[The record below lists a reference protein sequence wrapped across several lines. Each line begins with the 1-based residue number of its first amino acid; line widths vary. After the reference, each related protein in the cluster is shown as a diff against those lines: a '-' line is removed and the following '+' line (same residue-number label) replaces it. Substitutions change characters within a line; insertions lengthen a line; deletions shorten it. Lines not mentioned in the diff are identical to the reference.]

1 MQQFIFHPFH
11 FNRSCHFFRVCPD
24 YFFSSRFLM
33 PYKIGF
39 IKHTTIRDTAFMEQY
54 QTFNKGQSNSR
65 SQMRICIYSI
75 HLIKSVENA
84 TNGIMRDTDSGIT
97 DKDEKSIINTFAHY
111 KIVLIFWSK
120 TIFSTSCFQQYFS
133 IVGRIFKCIIQQI
146 HHYFLNNISIRINRH
161 R

>member
-1 MQQFIFHPFH
+1 
-11 FNRSCHFFRVCPD
+11 
-24 YFFSSRFLM
+24 
-33 PYKIGF
+33 
-39 IKHTTIRDTAFMEQY
+39 MEQY

-111 KIVLIFWSK
+111 KIVLIF
-120 TIFSTSCFQQYFS
+120 
-133 IVGRIFKCIIQQI
+133 
-146 HHYFLNNISIRINRH
+146 
-161 R
+161 

>member
-39 IKHTTIRDTAFMEQY
+39 IKHTTIKRQTDNHISTPSSFTKNRDTAFMEQY

-111 KIVLIFWSK
+111 KIVLIF
-120 TIFSTSCFQQYFS
+120 
-133 IVGRIFKCIIQQI
+133 
-146 HHYFLNNISIRINRH
+146 
-161 R
+161 

>member
-1 MQQFIFHPFH
+1 MQDSFFHPFH

-39 IKHTTIRDTAFMEQY
+39 IKHTTIKR
-54 QTFNKGQSNSR
+54 QTDNHIVPRPLSLKIEILPLWSNTKLLTRANPIPAVAKCESVF
-65 SQMRICIYSI
+65 YSI

-111 KIVLIFWSK
+111 KIVLIF
-120 TIFSTSCFQQYFS
+120 
-133 IVGRIFKCIIQQI
+133 
-146 HHYFLNNISIRINRH
+146 
-161 R
+161 